1 MDTLNELAAALN
13 DDASFAT
20 TVTNS
25 IAANTT
31 KITANSASGVA
42 ISGWAASDLTSISGV
57 GGTIDSVSGWALG
70 TINVSGDQSLETIN
84 ASGDFLR
91 TSGIA
96 VSGWAKAY
104 VDTQDHSAASV
115 SGWASSTISGTGTT
129 NAANI
134 ASTGATNAAAIV
146 VNTTALNASGDQL
159 LRAISC
165 VQAVLRFQAGQKPM
179 WIRKT
184 ILRLRSLDGL
194 QVQFLVLELRMLP
207 I

>member
-1 MDTLNELAAALN
+1 MLR
-13 DDASFAT
+13 
-20 TVTNS
+20 
-25 IAANTT
+25 
-31 KITANSASGVA
+31 A
-42 ISGWAASDLTSISGV
+42 INL
-57 GGTIDSVSGWALG
+57 LG
-70 TINVSGDQSLETIN
+70 TIN

-146 VNTTALNASGDQL
+146 VNTTALNASGDSL
-159 LRAISC
+159 LGTINASGDFLRTSGI
-165 VQAVLRFQAGQKPM
+165 AVSGWANTLCE
-179 WIRKT
+179 T
-184 ILRLRSLDGL
+184 SS
-194 QVQFLVLELRMLP
+194 
-207 I
+207 